1 MQLAALNAIAVAR
14 NDLGSLDKVAWIVR
28 TGVLV
33 PTSGASVHKRRSPP
47 TPLGVVA
54 KGFRQ
59 RQELA
64 DV

>member
-33 PTSGASVHKRRSPP
+33 PTSGASVHKRRSP